1 MTGRNGRA
9 NGSPGRVS
17 GAAHYREEVVDLR
30 TVCVY
35 CGSNP
40 GADPAY
46 RAAAETTARL
56 LAGRGIEIVYGGGAV
71 GLMGALADT
80 ALRAGGRV
88 TGVIPQALVDKE
100 IGHRGLTE
108 LRVVGSMHER
118 KMLMADMADAFIA
131 LPGGIGTLEEIIEV
145 LTWTQLGLHRKP
157 CALLDVAGFYAPLR
171 AFLDHAVAEA
181 FLSDA
186 HRAMLL
192 VDEDPGALL
201 ARIERWEAPVLAK
214 WVEREDL

>member
-1 MTGRNGRA
+1 VAG
-9 NGSPGRVS
+9 
-17 GAAHYREEVVDLR
+17 LR

-46 RAAAETTARL
+46 RVAAEAMARL
-56 LAGRGIEIVYGGGAV
+56 LAHRGIGIVYGGGAV

-88 TGVIPQALVDKE
+88 TGVIPEALVDKE

-157 CALLDVAGFYAPLR
+157 CALLDVAGFYASLR
-171 AFLDHAVAEA
+171 AFLDHAVAEG
-181 FLSDA
+181 FLSDG
-186 HRAMLL
+186 HRGMLL
-192 VDEDPGALL
+192 VDDDSEALL
-201 ARIERWEAPVLAK
+201 GRLERWEAPVLAK

>member
-1 MTGRNGRA
+1 VAG
-9 NGSPGRVS
+9 
-17 GAAHYREEVVDLR
+17 LR
-30 TVCVY
+30 RVCVY

-40 GADPAY
+40 GVDPAY
-46 RAAAETTARL
+46 RAAAEDTARL

-71 GLMGALADT
+71 GLMGALADA
-80 ALRAGGRV
+80 ALQAGGRV

-100 IGHRGLTE
+100 IGHPGLTD

-118 KMLMADMADAFIA
+118 KMLMADLADAFIA

-171 AFLDHAVAEA
+171 AFLDHAVAEG
-181 FLSDA
+181 FLGDG
-186 HRAMLL
+186 HRGMLL
-192 VDEDPGALL
+192 IDDDTAALL
-201 ARIERWEAPVLAK
+201 AQIECWEAPTLAK
-214 WVEREDL
+214 WVQREDV

>member
-1 MTGRNGRA
+1 MAG
-9 NGSPGRVS
+9 
-17 GAAHYREEVVDLR
+17 LR
-30 TVCVY
+30 RVCVY

-40 GADPAY
+40 GTDPAY
-46 RAAAETTARL
+46 RASAEATARL

-80 ALRAGGRV
+80 ALQAGGRV
-88 TGVIPQALVDKE
+88 TGVIPQALVAKE

-118 KMLMADMADAFIA
+118 KMLMADLADAFIA

-171 AFLDHAVAEA
+171 AFLDHAVAEG
-181 FLSDA
+181 FLSA
-186 HRAMLL
+186 GHRGMLL
-192 VDEDPGALL
+192 VDDDTEALL
-201 ARIERWEAPVLAK
+201 ARMEHWEAPVLAK

>member
-1 MTGRNGRA
+1 M
-9 NGSPGRVS
+9 
-17 GAAHYREEVVDLR
+17 VDLR
-30 TVCVY
+30 RVCVY

-40 GADPAY
+40 GTDGAY
-46 RAAAETTARL
+46 RAAAEGTARL
-56 LAGRGIEIVYGGGAV
+56 LAGRGIDIVYGGGAV

-80 ALRAGGRV
+80 TLEAGGRV
-88 TGVIPQALVDKE
+88 IGVIPQALVDKE
-100 IGHRGLTE
+100 IGHRALTE

-118 KMLMADMADAFIA
+118 KMQMAELADAFIA

-171 AFLDHAVAEA
+171 AFLDHAVAEG
-181 FLSDA
+181 FLSAA
-186 HRAMLL
+186 HRGMLL
-192 VDEDPGALL
+192 VDDDAEALL
-201 ARIERWEAPVLAK
+201 HRIEHWEAPSLAK